1 MTKSFQIKKK
11 RIIPKKAY
19 LWRLFEFELT
29 FSPSGIWTG
38 PQTKKY
44 PVILCILVYYIPITP
59 LLVSRTVFVLYSSMG
74 MESLINTESTR
85 RTALVTS

>member
-11 RIIPKKAY
+11 KKKKKRIVPKKAY

-38 PQTKKY
+38 LQTKKY
-44 PVILCILVYYIPITP
+44 PVILCILVHYIPITP
-59 LLVSRTVFVLYSSMG
+59 LLVSRTVFVLYSVW
-74 MESLINTESTR
+74 EWNH
-85 RTALVTS
+85 